1 MKFLTWLIETIA
13 LEGVVLSVA
22 LLLILV
28 ILQVSGQNWAG

>member
-22 LLLILV
+22 LLLILM
-28 ILQVSGQNWAG
+28 ILQVSSQNWAG

>member
-22 LLLILV
+22 LLLILA
-28 ILQVSGQNWAG
+28 ILQVSSQNWAG

>member
-28 ILQVSGQNWAG
+28 ILQVSSQNWAG

>member
-13 LEGVVLSVA
+13 LEGMVLSVA

-28 ILQVSGQNWAG
+28 ILQVSNQNWAG